1 MEVGQIKSLKLKGFN
16 SQEIAKVL
24 QLNINDV
31 NKVLSTFKEDIR
43 EDSVLLYNE
52 MQKDL
57 TKLILTERNK
67 EKPDT
72 QVLLN
77 AIKLQADLQ
86 SKKVQLKGG
95 ISTTKI
101 SKQYI
106 IDRDEEIYEL
116 TKTKSIED
124 IAKQFSMGELSIKQA
139 IDRYELQLDD
149 NLKKLNPSIISET
162 IGLKREERIKI
173 LTDVFNNNLTRQQV
187 RDIVNKIKNE
197 TRS

>member
-124 IAKQFSMGELSIKQA
+124 IAKQFSM
-139 IDRYELQLDD
+139 
-149 NLKKLNPSIISET
+149 
-162 IGLKREERIKI
+162 
-173 LTDVFNNNLTRQQV
+173 
-187 RDIVNKIKNE
+187 
-197 TRS
+197 